1 MNTGFKVLL
10 QKARINETT
19 ITILQDEDITDE
31 AILISLSRDDLKIL
45 LSRSSL
51 LTIGQYSMLVSLWEK
66 LRDRGSRVLRRLIL
80 QVKSTMPPLVTP
92 ILI

>member
-10 QKARINETT
+10 QKARLNETT

-51 LTIGQYSMLVSLWEK
+51 LTIGQYSMLLSLWEK
-66 LRDRGSRVLRRLIL
+66 LGDQGKQSAKETDIVMTCTLNYFA
-80 QVKSTMPPLVTP
+80 
-92 ILI
+92 